1 MQFKNQK
8 SAKLC
13 LAVLWFLFWKNYDVL
28 KWKIPCF
35 WYNKNINFIKL
46 RLNRKWKIP
55 HTILK
60 GWTMCFSSYKGKA
73 VISWSEIKKREFFV
87 TFFVPRKFFLNFCC
101 IEYTFRIYILLH
113 IKKDYF
119 IHFCCLLIKSLKV
132 FRISL
137 NLRLFGNSWDKCLS
151 KVFNT
156 KYQVCCTCS
165 KSNLSQ
171 NVAKFQNTIL
181 RIVDF
186 IEQQYFQ
193 NFKTSLKRVILPQ
206 SKEIAED
213 FQ

>member
-137 NLRLFGNSWDKCLS
+137 NLRLFGISWDKCLS

-156 KYQVCCTCS
+156 KYQVSLYLQQIKPLPKCCKVPKYHT
-165 KSNLSQ
+165 
-171 NVAKFQNTIL
+171 
-181 RIVDF
+181 
-186 IEQQYFQ
+186 
-193 NFKTSLKRVILPQ
+193 
-206 SKEIAED
+206 
-213 FQ
+213 